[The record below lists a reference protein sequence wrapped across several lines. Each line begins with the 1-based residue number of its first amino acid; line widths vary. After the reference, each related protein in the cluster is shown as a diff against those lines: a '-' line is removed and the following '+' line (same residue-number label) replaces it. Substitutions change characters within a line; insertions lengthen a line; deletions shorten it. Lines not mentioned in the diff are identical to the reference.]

1 LTDQLLVP
9 GAIAEPGMTLR
20 VNIGLGEQD
29 RVLQIESFIERECDQ
44 SELDTLVEKMVRAGN
59 RAKAK
64 TMLPMYRRQLRFQE
78 GKLNEN
84 RGRVAA
90 VEAKLTELD
99 RLRKEKALELR
110 KGHDELLRR
119 DQDAWANNPGKRGEY
134 KPAAAVVSKLTRSMT
149 EIKSLEADQSK
160 DEAEAAQQLSILE
173 NEIKEGQRVLG
184 EVNDMIRECEM
195 LARHEDI
202 SGTE

>member
-1 LTDQLLVP
+1 MTDQLLVP

-44 SELDTLVEKMVRAGN
+44 AELDTLVEKMLRAGN

-78 GKLNEN
+78 GKLREN
-84 RGRVAA
+84 RARVAE
-90 VEAKLTELD
+90 VDAKIMALKD
-99 RLRKEKALELR
+99 LREEKALELR
-110 KGHDELLRR
+110 KQHDALLQES
-119 DQDAWANNPGKRGEY
+119 QDAWYAGGKRGEY
-134 KPAAAVVSKLTRSMT
+134 KPVGGTHSRLTRMMT
-149 EIKSLEADQSK
+149 EIEALTGDQNK
-160 DEAEAAQQLSILE
+160 DAAEATQQLSILE
-173 NEIKEGQRVLG
+173 NEIKEGQRVIG
-184 EVNDMIRECEM
+184 EVNDMIHECEA

-202 SGTE
+202 SGTQ